1 MRGNLDAISVEDG
14 VGDMAYIN
22 LMCLLDDRDGIHSSW
37 ASILVRMLSGLA
49 ALWEQNLGNF
59 VHLDEGMFRVVEV
72 KFSDEVEEDLVE
84 WLDKSV
90 KIWCGFAALGEAELM
105 SSVET
110 LTMDSAGRR
119 RQNSG

>member
-1 MRGNLDAISVEDG
+1 
-14 VGDMAYIN
+14 
-22 LMCLLDDRDGIHSSW
+22 
-37 ASILVRMLSGLA
+37 
-49 ALWEQNLGNF
+49 
-59 VHLDEGMFRVVEV
+59 VVEV

-84 WLDKSV
+84 WPDKSV

>member
-1 MRGNLDAISVEDG
+1 VQV
-14 VGDMAYIN
+14 VGSTW
-22 LMCLLDDRDGIHSSW
+22 RDLKLGRRTV
-37 ASILVRMLSGLA
+37 LV
-49 ALWEQNLGNF
+49 ALWGQNLGNF

>member
-1 MRGNLDAISVEDG
+1 MGQHIGEDVVWPCCL
-14 VGDMAYIN
+14 VGA
-22 LMCLLDDRDGIHSSW
+22 
-37 ASILVRMLSGLA
+37 
-49 ALWEQNLGNF
+49 ELGEF
-59 VHLDEGMFRVVEV
+59 CAFDEGMFRVVEV

>member
-1 MRGNLDAISVEDG
+1 MGNLDAVSVEDG
-14 VGDMAYIN
+14 VGDMAYVN
-22 LMCLLDDRDGIHSSW
+22 VMHLLDDRDGIQSSW
-37 ASILVRMLSGLA
+37 ASIS
-49 ALWEQNLGNF
+49 NLGNF
-59 VHLDEGMFRVVEV
+59 VHLDEGMFTVVEA

-84 WLDKSV
+84 WPDESA
-90 KIWCGFAALGEAELM
+90 KICCGFAALGEAELL